1 MRPRFAAR
9 DHGCSGAMIP
19 SAETWTSYA
28 QLLSRLSPRIS
39 HIQFAS
45 ADGDSWW
52 SSDPSSASRVQYA
65 LALLQNSHPARHIDV
80 DGLVETVD
88 SSESRF
94 GFRIRG
100 ALGEVLG
107 LVVIA
112 LPAPEARL
120 ELSAV
125 HAQIKPALDC
135 LQSELSARAAIGE
148 LSENLADNN
157 RELDLFQRL
166 SEAATADGLESLG
179 QIPTLANEHL
189 SGMVAAIILPDRNL
203 TICRTRPGLRSGIE
217 SDVLA
222 QMHRHLMTRAQLHG
236 CTLVTNRLALDG
248 SNAAVPYKAI
258 STPIRGETRRVIG
271 VLAVFRVDTDS
282 DFQLQDAEAVEL

>member
-1 MRPRFAAR
+1 MRPRFAAPVI
-9 DHGCSGAMIP
+9 GCSGAMIP

-45 ADGDSWW
+45 ADGASWW

-65 LALLQNSHPARHIDV
+65 LSLLQRSHPVRHSEVI
-80 DGLVETVD
+80 DGLVETED

-120 ELSAV
+120 ELSTV

-148 LSENLADNN
+148 LNESLADNN

-166 SEAATADGLESLG
+166 SEATAAEGLDSLG

-189 SGMVAAIILPDRNL
+189 SGVVSAILLPYRNL
-203 TICRTRPGLRSGIE
+203 TICR
-217 SDVLA
+217 
-222 QMHRHLMTRAQLHG
+222 
-236 CTLVTNRLALDG
+236 
-248 SNAAVPYKAI
+248 
-258 STPIRGETRRVIG
+258 
-271 VLAVFRVDTDS
+271 
-282 DFQLQDAEAVEL
+282 